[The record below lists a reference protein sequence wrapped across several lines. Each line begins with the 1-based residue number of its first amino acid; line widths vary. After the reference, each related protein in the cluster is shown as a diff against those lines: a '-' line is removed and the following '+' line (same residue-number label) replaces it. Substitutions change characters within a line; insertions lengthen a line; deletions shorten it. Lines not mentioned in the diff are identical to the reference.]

1 MVATVPELLTLL
13 DLERIDDDILRGHA
27 PATTLQRV
35 FGGQVLAQA
44 IIAGARTVPD
54 DRPPHSL
61 HGYFLRPGDPAVP
74 IVYVVERTRDGGSF
88 TTRRVIARQHGRPIF
103 HMTAS
108 FQVVEQGLEHQDEM
122 PEVPEPDGLP
132 TLAER
137 IAASGRPVAPD
148 EWGVLD
154 VRYGGEEADRLQVW
168 LRTVSAL
175 PDGAALHAA
184 VLAYASDLT
193 ILGTALRPHGIGF
206 ENPELITASIDHAMW
221 FHRPARA
228 DEWLLHDQDT
238 PSASGGRGLGRGRMF
253 DQQGRLVATTVQEG
267 LMRLRRPGSTQG

>member
-1 MVATVPELLTLL
+1 MP
-13 DLERIDDDILRGHA
+13 
-27 PATTLQRV
+27 
-35 FGGQVLAQA
+35 A
-44 IIAGARTVPD
+44 IIEPEGEAA
-54 DRPPHSL
+54 
-61 HGYFLRPGDPAVP
+61 
-74 IVYVVERTRDGGSF
+74 
-88 TTRRVIARQHGRPIF
+88 
-103 HMTAS
+103 
-108 FQVVEQGLEHQDEM
+108 EQGESHFL
-122 PEVPEPDGLP
+122 L
-132 TLAER
+132 
-137 IAASGRPVAPD
+137 PVA
-148 EWGVLD
+148 
-154 VRYGGEEADRLQVW
+154 GEEADRLQVW

>member
-267 LMRLRRPGSTQG
+267 LMRLRRPDTRLG